1 MRTAFISP
9 FENKTNN
16 YIEIQKLILQSCN
29 YKTKKLSLR
38 ILLSRE
44 IFDILDKNNLL
55 IFHWIENRA
64 FKHSESGPKI
74 STAGLASWLIYYL
87 LCKFTRAQTVYFI
100 HNHSVHD
107 TVGIRK
113 TVSRLLIDFFAS
125 STTKRVVHDPSMCK
139 KFNAAY
145 IPHPLYWDE
154 NTQHRATL
162 QQSTPAKT
170 SIIGAIRPYKRIE
183 STLNN
188 WPQGKRLEIL
198 GHGEKNYVNK
208 LNKIVESRGL
218 GKWVTIQNKFLSNI
232 ELDEAILST
241 DVLLLP
247 HDHASML
254 VSGMFFEG
262 IGRVPIIIARET
274 PFTRWASTETT
285 SVITFTNDSE
295 LDQAIAR
302 AEHALKNIPP
312 EEPRAF
318 AKREFGWSRC
328 VEAYKSLFN

>member
-9 FENKTNN
+9 IENKTNN
-16 YIEIQKLILQSCN
+16 YIELQKLILQSCN

-38 ILLSRE
+38 TLLSKE
-44 IFDILDKNNLL
+44 IFELLDKNNLL

-64 FKHSESGPKI
+64 FKHSELGPRI
-74 STAGLASWLIYYL
+74 STTGLLSWAIYYL

-107 TVGIRK
+107 TAGIRK
-113 TVSRLLIDFFAS
+113 AVSRLLIDFFAS
-125 STTKRVVHDPSMCK
+125 STTMRVVHDPSMCK
-139 KFNAAY
+139 KFKAAY

-154 NTQHRATL
+154 NTERRPKL
-162 QQSTPAKT
+162 QQSNPPKT

-183 STLNN
+183 STLSN

-198 GHGEKNYVNK
+198 GHGEKTYVKK
-208 LNKIVESRGL
+208 LSQIIENRAL
-218 GKWVTIQNKFLSNI
+218 GNWVTIQNKFLSNI
-232 ELDEAILST
+232 ELDEAIRST

-262 IGRVPIIIARET
+262 IGRVPVIMARET
-274 PFTRWASTETT
+274 PFTKWASTETA

-295 LDQAIAR
+295 LDQAIALS
-302 AEHALKNIPP
+302 EHALRNIPP

-318 AKREFGWSRC
+318 ATREFGWSRC
-328 VEAYKSLFN
+328 IEAYKSLFN